1 MDAERALC
9 WLRGWVEPRA
19 IRQELLEM
27 IRYSES
33 SKLRKPSPS
42 QMENA
47 AYSNHVSIEDE
58 KSAANIRVKSEENSE
73 DPKRKSEFVNI
84 DLVDRSNSGAVQV
97 NSRCEENEKRETNIG
112 GDHETDWRVRVK
124 DFLRPEMLRPLGLV
138 VAFFFFLNTSGI
150 SAMRPYFIK
159 VFEKLNFPISP
170 LRSTVSTIYDLMYS
184 FYTVSSITMYS
195 SHVSG

>member
-1 MDAERALC
+1 
-9 WLRGWVEPRA
+9 
-19 IRQELLEM
+19 M

-42 QMENA
+42 QTENA

-58 KSAANIRVKSEENSE
+58 KSAANVRVKSDEDSE

-84 DLVDRSNSGAVQV
+84 DLVDRSNSSAVQV
-97 NSRCEENEKRETNIG
+97 NSRHEENEKRETNIV

-159 VFEKLNFPISP
+159 VFERLNFPISP
-170 LRSTVSTIYDLMYS
+170 LRSTVSTID
-184 FYTVSSITMYS
+184 
-195 SHVSG
+195 

>member
-1 MDAERALC
+1 MPETPLWLLSRGRLEEAERALC

-33 SKLRKPSPS
+33 SKLRKPAASS
-42 QMENA
+42 QAESA
-47 AYSNHVSIEDE
+47 AYSNHVMSIEDE
-58 KSAANIRVKSEENSE
+58 KSAGNGRVVESE
-73 DPKRKSEFVNI
+73 DSERKSEFVNI
-84 DLVDRSNSGAVQV
+84 DLVDSAGVQV
-97 NSRCEENEKRETNIG
+97 NCDKRDTNSG
-112 GDHETDWRVRVK
+112 GEHETDWRVRLK

-159 VFEKLNFPISP
+159 VFEKLNFPVSP
-170 LRSTVSTIYDLMYS
+170 LRSTVSIN
-184 FYTVSSITMYS
+184 II
-195 SHVSG
+195 